1 MKWGTL
7 SCVSPILRNRTA
19 WALIS
24 SSHWPLAWSIPHRQ
38 DRWSLYFCGFM
49 MPQSSS
55 EEKKKLTECLV
66 PIPTGERGALARGEL
81 GVTSNP
87 GGSPAYAV
95 LATSRNCR
103 ILSTAKCASAKQG
116 AADIVTFFKSESK
129 QRSIRFPAIP
139 PKACRLKSLQWK
151 ISRVLKFLF
160 QKL

>member
-1 MKWGTL
+1 
-7 SCVSPILRNRTA
+7 
-19 WALIS
+19 
-24 SSHWPLAWSIPHRQ
+24 
-38 DRWSLYFCGFM
+38 M

-116 AADIVTFFKSESK
+116 AADIVKRVGSGLIPSADASLAKSYFSWGVGDGVSECEPTTRREVGS
-129 QRSIRFPAIP
+129 FTCAN
-139 PKACRLKSLQWK
+139 
-151 ISRVLKFLF
+151 
-160 QKL
+160 